1 MPRLTFR
8 SACLF
13 AALLLAAC
21 AQTPPQDA
29 PVSLAGTFWQFVK
42 FQGGDDRTAL
52 PDDRAKY
59 TVAFGTDGGV
69 SVRSDFQLPRHVP
82 TRLLARP
89 IRRALVLRSF
99 VRPQE
104 RPPLP
109 VADGGRRHLRVRAC
123 GAAVGGP
130 WPFSGHTLD
139 CDKGG
144 LTMKRLLLAVAIAI
158 PAFLMGCASVMREAP
173 SQTITP
179 PAPEKAKIVFMRSS
193 MVAGAI
199 GCDLFEV
206 VNGELRYI
214 GQLPTGNKVAY
225 ETTPGDKVF
234 MAYGTAADFML
245 AKVVA
250 GRTYYS
256 IVRPNWGTGGFA
268 PTPIRQVDTINP
280 DQRSKEFQEWTTGTK
295 LIEPTDGT
303 QAWFAEN
310 KSRMQAIYT
319 DYWSRFQRK
328 NEQEKAER
336 TLLPQDGR

>member
-1 MPRLTFR
+1 
-8 SACLF
+8 
-13 AALLLAAC
+13 
-21 AQTPPQDA
+21 
-29 PVSLAGTFWQFVK
+29 
-42 FQGGDDRTAL
+42 
-52 PDDRAKY
+52 
-59 TVAFGTDGGV
+59 
-69 SVRSDFQLPRHVP
+69 
-82 TRLLARP
+82 
-89 IRRALVLRSF
+89 
-99 VRPQE
+99 
-104 RPPLP
+104 
-109 VADGGRRHLRVRAC
+109 
-123 GAAVGGP
+123 
-130 WPFSGHTLD
+130 
-139 CDKGG
+139 
-144 LTMKRLLLAVAIAI
+144 MKRLLLAAAIAV
-158 PAFLMGCASVMREAP
+158 PVLLMGCASVMREAS

-193 MVAGAI
+193 MVAAAI

-250 GRTYYS
+250 GRTYYV

-268 PTPIRQVDTINP
+268 PTPIRQVDSIHP
-280 DQRSKEFQEWTTGTK
+280 DQSSKEFQEWTTGTK

-310 KSRMQAIYT
+310 KSRMQVVYT

-336 TLLPQDGR
+336 TLLPQDGRQAR